1 MKKVAK
7 LNLSQLAK
15 KAAKIKVN
23 KRLDDGIAENSPFV
37 KKKME
42 KAARMLAV
50 AGVPKI

>member
-1 MKKVAK
+1 MKKAAK

-15 KAAKIKVN
+15 KAAKIKIN
-23 KRLDDGIAENSPFV
+23 KNLDDSIGKNSPFV